1 MLIRIDAETYINTH
15 HVISVRRGLAPHS
28 VDLRD
33 DFTVLALIDGS
44 DHYTRLPIVDT
55 IGRLRIGADLYPI

>member
-28 VDLRD
+28 VDTTD
-33 DFTVLALIDGS
+33 TFTVLACVDGT
-44 DHYTRLPIVDT
+44 DYFTRLPIVDT